1 MKLIDEIKKA
11 EERAEKMK
19 KEAEIEGQKI
29 IEQER
34 ESARRS
40 IAALDEEREKVTVAK
55 LKQARDAAEKEIK
68 KLQKEHDENIKHIEH
83 AYKKNKDKAIK
94 KVHEIIIKW
103 PSSR

>member
-19 KEAEIEGQKI
+19 KDAEIEGQKI
-29 IEQER
+29 VEQER
-34 ESARRS
+34 ENARRS
-40 IAALDEEREKVTVAK
+40 MAALDEEREKLTADK
-55 LKQARDAAEKEIK
+55 LKRARDAAEKDIK
-68 KLQKEHDENIKHIEH
+68 KLQKEHDENIRHIEQ
-83 AYKKNKDKAIK
+83 AFKKNKDKAIK

>member
-40 IAALDEEREKVTVAK
+40 IAALDEEREKVTAAK
-55 LKQARDAAEKEIK
+55 LKQARDAAEKDIK

-83 AYKKNKDKAIK
+83 AYKKNKDQAIK

>member
-19 KEAEIEGQKI
+19 KDAEIEGQKI
-29 IEQER
+29 VEQER
-34 ESARRS
+34 EYARRS
-40 IAALDEEREKVTVAK
+40 LAALDKEREKAISTK
-55 LKQARDAAEKEIK
+55 LKQARDAAEKDIK
-68 KLQKEHDENIKHIEH
+68 KIQAEHDDHIKHIEQ
-83 AYKKNKDKAIK
+83 AYMKNKDKALK

>member
-19 KEAEIEGQKI
+19 KDARDQGQKLV
-29 IEQER
+29 EQER
-34 ESARRS
+34 ENAKKSL
-40 IAALDEEREKVTVAK
+40 AALDEEREKLTETKIAE
-55 LKQARDAAEKEIK
+55 ARCAAETDMK
-68 KLQKEHDENIKHIEH
+68 KMQKAHDDTIRHIDD

-94 KVHEIIIKW
+94 KVHEIILKW